1 MRAAYINFFL
11 GIKNMKFRNTHV
23 KPNLI
28 AAAILSLG
36 CIAGSANASVLY
48 SQTYAGA
55 PDGSPWCTSCGG
67 SFRVFD
73 QFTLGSAASIDE
85 VDFSIVNWYG
95 SNYNLQVGIW
105 ETDHTTNLYLNT
117 FAPGD
122 YTLVNNAALGY
133 YTATVD
139 LGGVALAAGTY
150 TMSWWDASSMAI
162 ASWVGAPGNLYQ
174 EGVGFHSGE
183 NAQFTIRGT
192 PAGTVPEPESLALL
206 GLGLL
211 GLAAIRRRK
220 TA

>member
-1 MRAAYINFFL
+1 
-11 GIKNMKFRNTHV
+11 MKFRNTDL
-23 KPNLI
+23 KLNLI

-36 CIAGSANASVLY
+36 CVAGSANASVLY

-55 PDGSPWCTSCGG
+55 PDSPAWCTSCGG
-67 SFRVFD
+67 AYRVFD
-73 QFTLGSAASIDE
+73 QFTLGSAASIGE

-117 FAPGD
+117 FAPAD

-150 TMSWWDASSMAI
+150 TMSWWDATNMAI

-174 EGVGFHSGE
+174 EGIGFHSGE
-183 NAQFTIRGT
+183 NAQFTIRGAEAT
-192 PAGTVPEPESLALL
+192 AAAVPEPESLALL

-211 GLAAIRRRK
+211 GLAATRRRK

>member
-1 MRAAYINFFL
+1 
-11 GIKNMKFRNTHV
+11 MKFRNADV
-23 KPNLI
+23 KLNLI
-28 AAAILSLG
+28 AAAILSFG
-36 CIAGSANASVLY
+36 CVAGSANASVLY

-55 PDGSPWCTSCGG
+55 PDGDPRCSSSCLGNDH
-67 SFRVFD
+67 RVFD
-73 QFTLGSAASIDE
+73 QFTLGSDASIDK
-85 VDFSIVNWYG
+85 VDFSISNMFG

-117 FAPGD
+117 FAPGA

-150 TMSWWDASSMAI
+150 TMSWWDATSMVI
-162 ASWVGAPGNLYQ
+162 VTWVGAPGNLYQ
-174 EGVGFHSGE
+174 EGVGFIPGE
-183 NAQFTIRGT
+183 NAQFTIHGT
-192 PAGTVPEPESLALL
+192 AAGTVPEPESLALL
-206 GLGLL
+206 GLGLV